1 MPIYDTAGDA
11 RRAFDVLK
19 KGGIAIMPNDIG
31 YSLIGGSAAS
41 LKRIFDTKQ
50 RAPTKLNAMVG
61 NEDIRREVHICS
73 ARAHDV
79 VAAITKDYGL
89 PLGCIAPANFDHP
102 LLRNLDRNVISASSK
117 DGTIVMLL
125 NAGRFHAAITAL
137 SHAEGHPLFGSSANK
152 TLSGTKFCVE
162 DIEPEIKAIADIV
175 IDHGLQKYHPYKSSS
190 TLLNVETMEVVRFG
204 SCYRDIA
211 YILKRHFKVELPR
224 PPIAS

>member
-1 MPIYDTAGDA
+1 MALYDIAGDA

-19 KGGIAIMPNDIG
+19 GGGIAIMPNDIG
-31 YSLIGGSAAS
+31 YSLIGGSASS

-50 RAPTKLNAMVG
+50 RAATKLNAMVA
-61 NEDIRREVHICS
+61 NDAIHQEVHRCS
-73 ARAHDV
+73 PRGRDI

-102 LLRNLDRNVISASSK
+102 LLRGLDRNVIAASSK

-162 DIEPEIKAIADIV
+162 DIEPAIKAIADIV
-175 IDHGLQKYHPYKSSS
+175 VDHGLQKYHPYKSSS

-204 SCYRDIA
+204 SCYPDIA
-211 YILKRHFKVELPR
+211 YVLKRHFKIDLPR
-224 PPIAS
+224 PAAS